1 MTDKKPFHDEKL
13 IEELYEK
20 LWWYTYEATDEEFN
34 TKEVDAIVRLLEVL
48 EPIKEDQTYE
58 PGADAAYERFQKR
71 YGAELAHMA
80 DLDEDAE
87 EGEEAEA
94 SQTSFSEPPL
104 EILSEKEEAPE
115 KKREEPGRASK
126 SRKILLRIAATAAAC
141 LVLVVSLNMGT
152 YALQRKSFFEIIMER
167 IGRTEAI
174 VTGVEDIEENT
185 SGDIKCETWE
195 EVEEVLGEKVL
206 RVNYIPDGYVLE
218 EMTVGLMQG
227 KNKVFAKY
235 CNDEGNFLIFKIFIY
250 SENYSRNMIMYDE
263 EWKLIKE
270 ETEGKR
276 AQYYSKNDVI
286 EAFFSYDKA
295 IYYVSNNDGL
305 EELEIVVNAME

>member
-94 SQTSFSEPPL
+94 SQTSFSDPPL

-152 YALQRKSFFEIIMER
+152 YALQRKSFFEIIEER
-167 IGRTEAI
+167 IGKTKVI
-174 VTGVEDIEENT
+174 VTGNEEIEENT
-185 SGDIKCETWE
+185 SGDIACETWE
-195 EVEEVLGEKVL
+195 EVEEILGEKVL

-218 EMTVGLMQG
+218 EMTVGLMQE
-227 KNKVFAKY
+227 KDKVFVKY
-235 CNDEGNFLIFKIFIY
+235 CNGDKFFVIGIY
-250 SENYSRNMIMYDE
+250 IYPVNYSRNMMAYDE
-263 EWKLIKE
+263 DWELIKE
-270 ETEGKR
+270 DTEGKK
-276 AQYYSKNDVI
+276 AGYYAKGDVF
-286 EAFFSYDKA
+286 EAVFFYNKG
-295 IYYVSNNDGL
+295 IYYVSSNEKLDVL
-305 EELEIVVNAME
+305 EKVVNGME

>member
-152 YALQRKSFFEIIMER
+152 YALQRKSFFEIIEER
-167 IGRTEAI
+167 IGKTKVI
-174 VTGVEDIEENT
+174 VTGNEEIEENT
-185 SGDIKCETWE
+185 SGDIACETWE
-195 EVEEVLGEKVL
+195 EVEEILGEKVL

-218 EMTVGLMQG
+218 EMTVGLMQE
-227 KNKVFAKY
+227 KDKVFAEYRNGDKY
-235 CNDEGNFLIFKIFIY
+235 IRIVIY
-250 SENYSRNMIMYDE
+250 VFPNNYSRNMLVYDD

-270 ETEGKR
+270 DVEGKKT
-276 AQYYSKNDVI
+276 QYYSKDNIV
-286 EAFFSYDKA
+286 EAFFMYGKGT
-295 IYYVSNNDGL
+295 YYISSNEKLETLEMMVNDMG
-305 EELEIVVNAME
+305 